1 MPDYGGKQ
9 NIKSTVFVYTAVF
22 KITNKDL
29 LYSTWN
35 SDQYYTAAW
44 MRGGLGRMDTCIC
57 MAEALHCLPETIT
70 MLFVSSL
77 CFCVLVTQSFLTL
90 YDPMD
95 CSPPDS
101 SVRRILQVRI
111 LQWVAIPFSR
121 GSSRPRVWTGS
132 PALQADPLLSETPRN
147 PLIEYTPIQNVFFC
161 FFKIDV
167 LMAIMYDPLA
177 GTADKQDKTYK
188 NLWHVR

>member
-1 MPDYGGKQ
+1 MNLWLLGRRTGGRDSWEFGI
-9 NIKSTVFVYTAVF
+9 NTYTLLYL
-22 KITNKDL
+22 KWITNKDL
-29 LYSTWN
+29 LYSMWN
-35 SDQYYTAAW
+35 SDQYYMAAW
-44 MRGGLGRMDTCIC
+44 MPGGLGRMDTCIC

-70 MLFVSSL
+70 MLLVSWL

-132 PALQADPLLSETPRN
+132 PALQTDSLPMSHREACTQHRIN
-147 PLIEYTPIQNVFFC
+147 
-161 FFKIDV
+161 
-167 LMAIMYDPLA
+167 
-177 GTADKQDKTYK
+177 
-188 NLWHVR
+188 